1 LLSLVGLVTPVKEAK
16 IMIYETIAENKR
28 RAVFIIALFVIF
40 VLGLG
45 YVFGKTSGS
54 GPFGI
59 FLAVIIS
66 IVTVYGS
73 YYYSADLV
81 LAVSH
86 AEPADPLEHTYLIN
100 TVEGLCLAA
109 GLPCP
114 KIYII
119 RDTAPNA
126 FATGRDPAHAAVVFT
141 TGIIEKLNR
150 KELEGVIAHELS
162 HIKNYDIL
170 ISTIAVVL
178 VGTITL
184 LSDWML
190 RNVRWSR
197 LGGKG
202 RGLGGSAGLVLLL
215 LSIVLALISPLIAQL
230 LNLALSRRREYLA
243 DAAGALLTRYP
254 PGLAD
259 ALEKLSENKE
269 ELEVANK
276 ATAHLFIV
284 NPFSNIKGGFRGLFD
299 THPPIEERIRILRS
313 M

>member
-1 LLSLVGLVTPVKEAK
+1 
-16 IMIYETIAENKR
+16 MIYETIASNKR
-28 RAVFIIALFVIF
+28 RAVFVIMFFVIF
-40 VLGLG
+40 VLVLG
-45 YVFGKTSGS
+45 YVFGQTSGS

-59 FLAVIIS
+59 LLAAIIS
-66 IVTVYGS
+66 IVMVYGS
-73 YYYSADLV
+73 YYYSDELV
-81 LAVSH
+81 LAVSR
-86 AEPADPLEHTYLIN
+86 AVPADPVEHTYLIN

-109 GLPCP
+109 GLPRP

-119 RDTAPNA
+119 SDTAPNA
-126 FATGRDPAHAAVVFT
+126 FATGRDPKHAAVVFT
-141 TGIIEKLNR
+141 TGLIEKLNR
-150 KELEGVIAHELS
+150 QELEGVIAHELS

-170 ISTIAVVL
+170 ISSIAVVL

-184 LSDWML
+184 ISDWML

-197 LGGKG
+197 LGGRG
-202 RGLGGSAGLVLLL
+202 RGLGGSAGLAFLLL
-215 LSIVLALISPLIAQL
+215 AIVLALISPLIGQL

-243 DAAGALLTRYP
+243 DAEGVLLTRYP

-259 ALEKLSENKE
+259 ALEKLSGNKE

-284 NPFSNIKGGFRGLFD
+284 NPFTNIKGGLSGFFD
-299 THPPIEERIRILRS
+299 THPPIEERIRILRA